1 MMFNDQSAALLVPF
15 NEFCAALG
23 VPLTTGKRVLATR
36 PETLPPAVTIGCR
49 RYVFRADAEAW
60 LQALKARARAA

>member
-23 VPLTTGKRVLATR
+23 VPLTTGKRVLKER
-36 PETLPPAVTIGCR
+36 PEQLPPAVTIGCR
-49 RYVFRADAEAW
+49 QYLFRSDAEAW
-60 LQALKARARAA
+60 VQALKARRAA